1 MKDSL
6 KVTVPL
12 NDREEDFLL
21 TLLETGL
28 WGRNLAEAVR
38 RIVDE
43 RLQQV
48 MTMDEQLQRER

>member
-1 MKDSL
+1 MKDSI
-6 KVTVPL
+6 KVVIPL